1 MNNQDFE
8 VKEREFLEML
18 KADTGRDLGE
28 WMQVLKEQNLAE
40 RNDRIDWLRHQ
51 GFIFAWAAW
60 LERIYHNG
68 GSPIY
73 LSRVPESR
81 PAKTAPAALKPL
93 PDQDELPKTS
103 APVCVEPPAGAAG
116 DHLSTESDGPIGD
129 TEDGAGADHWT
140 SPDDDERRGEG
151 GGDAFDPFAA
161 LPSGDINTTDE
172 EALVRVIGRAKAYAP
187 LTGFLLGQIAQ
198 RLPAACAVPGR
209 DHVALNVS
217 RRKAATFAV
226 VVVSGKDIKLGLG
239 LGDWPVKPPF
249 ERVRFSGAAQK
260 AARGLTHMIT
270 LQDAR
275 QVEQGLI
282 NLIAAAE
289 KRARAK

>member
-161 LPSGDINTTDE
+161 LPAE
-172 EALVRVIGRAKAYAP
+172 
-187 LTGFLLGQIAQ
+187 
-198 RLPAACAVPGR
+198 CAVPGR